1 VAGKAVSVRTLN
13 EISQSQIAASP
24 APAVMRAVMV
34 LDFMAKLKTPVTLG
48 QITSATGVAKST
60 ASNLMAALVT
70 SDMARRTENGWI
82 LGQRVGE
89 LGGSV
94 PATELASEFLRL
106 AAHRPGLSR
115 ETVYLAALE
124 RGSVVVIARYDG
136 GPPGRSA
143 TEIGY
148 RVPAL
153 ASSLGRAILAN
164 LPAREG
170 ADWARTMGLSHSTAS
185 LERIREDL
193 DRVQKLGYALD
204 EPERAAGIGCLSVAL
219 PGRRPP
225 SAVGTT
231 LHSASAYR
239 GLRGGLLRELGTLAS
254 GLGAVQ

>member
-1 VAGKAVSVRTLN
+1 VRTLN

-34 LDFMAKLKTPVTLG
+34 LDFMARLKTPVTLG

-106 AAHRPGLSR
+106 AASRPGLSR
-115 ETVYLAALE
+115 ETLYLAALD
-124 RGSVVVIARYDG
+124 RGSVVVVARYDG
-136 GPPGRSA
+136 RPPDRSA
-143 TEIGY
+143 AEIGHT
-148 RVPAL
+148 VPAL

-170 ADWARTMGLSHSTAS
+170 AHWARTMGLSRSTAS

-204 EPERAAGIGCLSVAL
+204 EPAGAAGIGCLSIAV
-219 PGRRPP
+219 PGSRRP
-225 SAVGTT
+225 SAIGTT
-231 LHSASAYR
+231 LHSPSAHR
-239 GLRGGLLRELGTLAS
+239 ELRGRLINELGTLAS
-254 GLGAVQ
+254 GLRGVR